1 MCFLTKVK
9 GEEHAEEKM
18 EEEAG
23 QYVLVGNLA
32 QISMAA
38 VFWREW
44 RAAGHLRKKK
54 KKDKARRLLLVGH

>member
-1 MCFLTKVK
+1 
-9 GEEHAEEKM
+9 M

-54 KKDKARRLLLVGH
+54 KKDKARRLLLLGH